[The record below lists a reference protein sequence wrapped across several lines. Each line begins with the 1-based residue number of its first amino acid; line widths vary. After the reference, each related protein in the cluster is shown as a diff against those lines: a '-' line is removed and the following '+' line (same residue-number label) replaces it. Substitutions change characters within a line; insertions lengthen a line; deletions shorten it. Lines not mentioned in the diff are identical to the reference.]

1 MVRVTVTTRASA
13 ERQREK
19 RPRAGAGGS
28 LHAGDMA
35 RLLPGAEL
43 RFGDPTD
50 PASLA
55 RDGFRGE
62 AFDVL
67 VSCLASRTGTPRD
80 AWAIDH
86 DAHLA
91 AITAIYAHHV
101 RHGTA
106 SYEIDPPDQAEMG
119 RRLDAVL
126 TAGSPW
132 LVALDD
138 GGDVLGYAYAAQF
151 RPRAAYRFGCENS
164 IYIRHDCRGQGLGKL
179 LLGALIEAAES
190 CGFRQ
195 MIAVIGGAEPASIA
209 LHGALGFAHAG
220 TMRSIGRKQGRWL
233 DTVYMQRQLGLGD
246 SAPPPEEPQ

>member
-1 MVRVTVTTRASA
+1 MVSIVPATPADAA
-13 ERQREK
+13 EI
-19 RPRAGAGGS
+19 
-28 LHAGDMA
+28 
-35 RLLPGAEL
+35 AE
-43 RFGDPTD
+43 
-50 PASLA
+50 
-55 RDGFRGE
+55 
-62 AFDVL
+62 
-67 VSCLASRTGTPRD
+67 
-80 AWAIDH
+80 
-86 DAHLA
+86 
-91 AITAIYAHHV
+91 IYAHHV

-106 SYEIDPPDQAEMG
+106 SYETVAPGTQEIAARMAKVLDPG
-119 RRLDAVL
+119 WTWL
-126 TAGSPW
+126 TARD
-132 LVALDD
+132 A
-138 GGDVLGYAYAAQF
+138 GGTMLGYAYASQF
-151 RPRAAYRFGCENS
+151 RDRAAYRYACENS